1 MTTYTPKTE
10 QEQITLGKKL
20 ATKWTGGDIV
30 LLKGDL
36 GAGKTTLAK
45 GIALGIGIKKE
56 ITSPTFTL
64 MNIYEL
70 NSPIHG
76 IKQFVHVDTYRMDNE
91 EELIDIGLE
100 DYLGDSETL
109 CLIEWPEKLDVL
121 IKDKKVITLEL
132 SHGED
137 GRVIK
142 ETA

>member
-1 MTTYTPKTE
+1 MTNYTPKTK
-10 QEQITLGKKL
+10 QEQITLGEKL
-20 ATKWTGGDIV
+20 ATKWNGGDIV

-45 GIALGIGIKKE
+45 GIALGLGIKKE

-64 MNIYEL
+64 MNVYEL
-70 NSPIHG
+70 DSPVHG
-76 IKQFVHVDTYRMDNE
+76 IKQFVHVDTYRMDSE

-100 DYLGDSETL
+100 DYMGDSETL

-132 SHGED
+132 SHGEN